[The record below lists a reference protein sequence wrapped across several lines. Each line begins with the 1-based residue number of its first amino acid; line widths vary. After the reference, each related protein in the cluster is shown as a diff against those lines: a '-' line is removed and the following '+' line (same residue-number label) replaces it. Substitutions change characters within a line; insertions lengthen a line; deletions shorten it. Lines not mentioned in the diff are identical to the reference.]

1 MLLLAKAQVF
11 WFRLGQD
18 TARPKTPAGRISDG
32 LTGERC
38 NNGNNPLGL
47 CSPTRP
53 EAYRKSRRCMPSP
66 APPIPTRLY
75 RLVHI
80 ETLPTLLARGRLHA
94 PNRTPADGLSY
105 KTIHNLRVQANRHGC
120 ALPCGPGGTLHD
132 YVPFYFGPHS
142 PMLLNLHTGRVAGYS
157 GGQDPLIYLAT
168 TVQAVQA
175 AGYQFVF
182 SDGHGLAN
190 FTRWFD
196 NLADLGQ
203 VDWEVV
209 KAKFWADRPEDN
221 DRQRRKQAE
230 FLVWEGL
237 DWSLIQ
243 GIGVRISTVKEQV
256 EGILDGYPALHRP
269 RVVVKPGLYY

>member
-1 MLLLAKAQVF
+1 
-11 WFRLGQD
+11 
-18 TARPKTPAGRISDG
+18 
-32 LTGERC
+32 
-38 NNGNNPLGL
+38 
-47 CSPTRP
+47 
-53 EAYRKSRRCMPSP
+53 MPSP
-66 APPIPTRLY
+66 SLPIPTRLY

-80 ETLPTLLARGRLHA
+80 ETLATLLARGRLHA
-94 PNRTPADGLSY
+94 PNKTPADGLPY
-105 KTIHNLRVQANRHGC
+105 KTIHNLRVQTNRHGC
-120 ALPCGPGGTLHD
+120 GLPCGPGGTLHD

-157 GGQDPLIYLAT
+157 EGQDPLIYLAT

-175 AGYQFVF
+175 AGYRFVF

-237 DWSLIQ
+237 DWSMVQ

-256 EGILDGYPALHRP
+256 EGILDDYPALHRP
-269 RVVVKPGLYY
+269 RVVVMPGLYY